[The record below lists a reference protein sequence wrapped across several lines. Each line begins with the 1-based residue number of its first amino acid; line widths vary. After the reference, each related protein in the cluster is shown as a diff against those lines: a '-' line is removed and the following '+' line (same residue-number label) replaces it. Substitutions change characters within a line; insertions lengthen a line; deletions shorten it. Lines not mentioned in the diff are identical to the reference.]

1 MKTGYFSKEFLQSL
15 PSDNLKAL
23 VAFGKEFGR
32 FHDDSVED
40 IRENAQSEEDWHI
53 VKSKQHDDYVE
64 ALAIFTA
71 LVKTRGLNVKFP
83 DVGPNKIKNIDTI
96 QEFLHE
102 IGKSSSDQ
110 LTKRTAS
117 SLLTDKTDQY
127 SNLFKSEPTYEFN
140 DADVNRI
147 QQLVNELRDLISTSS
162 LITPEHKRRLL
173 GRLEAMQGEL
183 HKYTSDIDRFWG
195 FFVEAGIVARKFGE
209 DLKPISDRVTEL
221 GKIVI
226 TAVMAKEGVK
236 ALPDITKLLNP

>member
-1 MKTGYFSKEFLQSL
+1 MNTGYFSKEFLQSI

-23 VAFGKEFGR
+23 VAFGKEFRR
-32 FHDDSVED
+32 FDDHNLEQ
-40 IRENAQSEEDWHI
+40 IREKSQSQEEWDNEQA
-53 VKSKQHDDYVE
+53 KQHDDYIE

-71 LVKTRGLNVKFP
+71 LVKTRGLNVQFP
-83 DVGPNKIKNIDTI
+83 PVGPTKIKNIETI
-96 QEFLHE
+96 QEFLRG
-102 IGKSSSDQ
+102 ISKASSDQ

-127 SNLFKSEPTYEFN
+127 SSLFKSEPTYEFS
-140 DADVNRI
+140 DVDVKRI
-147 QQLVNELRDLISTSS
+147 QELVNELRDLISTSS

-226 TAVMAKEGVK
+226 AAVMAKEGVK